1 MQQIKLDYFWNKG
14 IGKSFANWA
23 NHNPAISADGK
34 YHAYFLEHDEQTD
47 LLVSNSLKDKSFHS
61 VMRSLSQ
68 ENGLENLPDD
78 FKSLAE
84 DVSTIPAWL
93 DQELIQFGVELSQRA
108 GLNGLLILRNFSLLG
123 GYYFSNLTKP
133 LVFTGALEKGATN
146 RLYNT
151 LQFWSDVS
159 RSGESGNT
167 ERIQAS
173 LKIRLIHAASRIL
186 ILEKNPT
193 WDMQKLGYPIN
204 IADMIATNIAFTLY
218 FLYGLEKLGFQFSEK
233 EEAGIFHLWKYVT
246 WLLGVPAELIPNN
259 RTEAVDYLHYW
270 TSKQNGPD
278 EDSVTLAKALLKEN
292 TQVDILKV
300 GFVKRNIG
308 FIHKSIANYL
318 IDPQTREAL
327 QIPTIPIKGFFPN
340 VIKMKNRFFLFGNRE
355 QQIIRGNEE
364 QLSVLADYRKA
375 VKKQ

>member
-1 MQQIKLDYFWNKG
+1 MKQTKLNYFWNKG
-14 IGKSFANWA
+14 NGKSFLDWA
-23 NHNPAISADGK
+23 NHVPSISLDGK
-34 YHAYFLEHDEQTD
+34 YDTFFLQHDEQTD
-47 LLVSNSLKDKSFHS
+47 LLVANSLKDKYFHLA
-61 VMRSLSQ
+61 MRSLSE
-68 ENGLENLPDD
+68 ENGLKNLPDN
-78 FKSLAE
+78 FKSLATE
-84 DVSTIPAWL
+84 VSTLPTWL
-93 DQELIQFGVELSQRA
+93 DQELIQSGVELSQRA

-133 LVFTGALEKGATN
+133 LVVTGALEKGATH

-186 ILEKNPT
+186 ILEKNPD
-193 WDMQKLGYPIN
+193 WDKQQLGYPIN
-204 IADMIATNIAFTLY
+204 LADMIATNIAFTLY
-218 FLYGLEKLGFQFSEK
+218 FLYGLEKLGFRVTET

-246 WLLGVPAELIPNN
+246 WLLGVPAELIPDN
-259 RTEAVDYLHYW
+259 RKEAVDYLHYW
-270 TSKQNGPD
+270 TTKQNGPD
-278 EDSVTLAKALLKEN
+278 DDSVTLAKALLKEN

-300 GFVKRNIG
+300 DFVKRNIG

-318 IDPQTREAL
+318 IDQQTREAL
-327 QIPTIPIKGFFPN
+327 QIPTIPFKGFFPN
-340 VIKMKNRFFLFGNRE
+340 VIKMKNRFFIFGNRK
-355 QQIIRGNEE
+355 QQIERGNEE

-375 VKKQ
+375 VKDK

>member
-1 MQQIKLDYFWNKG
+1 MHQDNFDYFWNKG
-14 IGKSFANWA
+14 NGKSFADWA
-23 NHNPAISADGK
+23 RHIPTISRDGK
-34 YHAYFLEHDEQTD
+34 YDPFFLKHDEQTD
-47 LLVSNSLKDKSFHS
+47 VLVSNSLKDKSFHL

-68 ENGLENLPDD
+68 ENGLKNLPDN
-78 FKSLAE
+78 FKNLAE
-84 DVSTIPAWL
+84 EVSTIPAWL

-133 LVFTGALEKGATN
+133 LVVTGALEKGATN

-159 RSGESGNT
+159 RSGESGNIV
-167 ERIQAS
+167 RVQAC

-186 ILEKNPT
+186 ILEKNPD
-193 WDMQKLGYPIN
+193 WNMQKLGYPIN

-246 WLLGVPAELIPNN
+246 WMLGVPEDLIPNN
-259 RTEAVDYLHYW
+259 RTEAADYLHYW
-270 TSKQNGPD
+270 TTKQNGPD
-278 EDSVTLAKALLKEN
+278 EDSVKLAQALLKEN

-300 GFVKRNIG
+300 AFVRKNIG

-318 IDPQTREAL
+318 IDEQTREAL
-327 QIPTIPIKGFFPN
+327 QIPTIPFQGFFPN
-340 VIKMKNRFFLFGNRE
+340 VIKMKNRFFLRQSRTTN
-355 QQIIRGNEE
+355 QTW
-364 QLSVLADYRKA
+364 K
-375 VKKQ
+375 

>member
-1 MQQIKLDYFWNKG
+1 MQQTQFDYFWNKG
-14 IGKSFANWA
+14 NGKSFADWA
-23 NHNPAISADGK
+23 RHIPTISTDGN
-34 YHAYFLEHDEQTD
+34 YGPFFLRHDEQTD
-47 LLVSNSLKDKSFHS
+47 VLVSNSLKDKSFHL

-68 ENGLENLPDD
+68 ENGLKNLPDN
-78 FKSLAE
+78 FKNLAE
-84 DVSTIPAWL
+84 EVSTIPAWS
-93 DQELIQFGVELSQRA
+93 DQELIQSGVELSQRA

-133 LVFTGALEKGATN
+133 LVVTGALEKGATN

-159 RSGESGNT
+159 RSGESGNM
-167 ERIQAS
+167 ERIQAC
-173 LKIRLIHAASRIL
+173 LKIRLIHAASRNL
-186 ILEKNPT
+186 ILEKNPN

-218 FLYGLEKLGFQFSEK
+218 FLYGLEKLGFQFSKK

-246 WLLGVPAELIPNN
+246 WMLGVPEDLIPNN

-270 TSKQNGPD
+270 TTKQNGPD
-278 EDSVTLAKALLKEN
+278 EDSVKLAQALLKEN

-300 GFVKRNIG
+300 AFVRRNIG

-318 IDPQTREAL
+318 IDEQTREAL
-327 QIPTIPIKGFFPN
+327 QIPTIPFKGFFPN
-340 VIKMKNRFFLFGNRE
+340 VIKMKNRFFFSGNRE
-355 QQIIRGNEE
+355 QQIKRGNEE
-364 QLSVLADYRKA
+364 QLSVLGDYRKA
-375 VKKQ
+375 VKG

>member
-1 MQQIKLDYFWNKG
+1 MQQTKLDYFWNKG
-14 IGKSFANWA
+14 NGKSFLDWA
-23 NHNPAISADGK
+23 NHVPSISADLQ
-34 YHAYFLEHDEQTD
+34 YENYFLEHDQKTD
-47 LLVSNSLKDKSFHS
+47 FIVSNYLRDKSFHS
-61 VMRSLSQ
+61 VMRDLSE
-68 ENGLENLPDD
+68 ENGLENLPEN
-78 FKSLAE
+78 FKNLVDEVTA
-84 DVSTIPAWL
+84 IPEWL
-93 DQELIQFGVELSQRA
+93 DQNLLHSGVELSQRA

-133 LVFTGALEKGATN
+133 LVVTGALEKGATN

-159 RSGESGNT
+159 RSGESGNM
-167 ERIQAS
+167 ERIQGC
-173 LKIRLIHAASRIL
+173 LKIRLIHAASRNL
-186 ILEKNPT
+186 ILEKKSD

-246 WLLGVPAELIPNN
+246 WILGVPEELIPKN

-270 TSKQNGPD
+270 TTKQNGPD
-278 EDSVTLAKALLKEN
+278 EDSVKLAQALLKEN

-300 GFVKRNIG
+300 GFVRRNIG

-318 IDPQTREAL
+318 IDEQTREAL
-327 QIPTIPIKGFFPN
+327 QIPTIPFKGFFPN
-340 VIKMKNRFFLFGNRE
+340 VIKMKNRFFLSGNRE
-355 QQIIRGNEE
+355 QQIKRGNEE
-364 QLSVLADYRKA
+364 QLSVLGDYRKA
-375 VKKQ
+375 VKG